1 MFFHLKV
8 FIDLDKAYDKI
19 SRDVLW
25 RFLERKSVPVAYMRV
40 IKDMYDGRR
49 TRVRTL
55 VGDMDNFPIYIA
67 LH

>member
-1 MFFHLKV
+1 VFFHLKV

-40 IKDMYDGRR
+40 IKIC
-49 TRVRTL
+49 T
-55 VGDMDNFPIYIA
+55 VGYELELRP
-67 LH
+67 